1 MNRFALLAVP
11 LVAIACAQQPPVSP
25 PVSPPASAP
34 SPQGACNAEPAQ
46 FAVGRAQTASLVEEV
61 RQKSGAHIARIL
73 RPGQVVTMEFS
84 GERVNVEVDA
94 ANRIVRVRCG

>member
-11 LVAIACAQQPPVSP
+11 LVAIACAQQP